1 MEDTLLLLLLLLLLP
16 NTCGRTS
23 IHPNTRTHITGRRR
37 RRLTAGAVS
46 AGVRSLLTLLGL
58 V

>member
-23 IHPNTRTHITGRRR
+23 IHPNTRTHITGEEEEETYRWRRFR
-37 RRLTAGAVS
+37 GC
-46 AGVRSLLTLLGL
+46 
-58 V
+58 